1 MLVESGEDTDV
12 FVAFDSAMFKLTGVR
27 AAEVANPMEQGEQ
40 DPIGYHL
47 PQFLK
52 DIVGNTYIF
61 HLKLTEFNFS
71 GNHKSFIVLRIFD
84 PNDKIPG
91 PSFAPHGGGNN
102 PDDDM
107 HGNKCA
113 SSRFHVGGS
122 SGGNSSGGSDDLKDS
137 SAVEE
142 TIASSE
148 HQVSISEN
156 AHDDAPASPE
166 GNPTKKARNA

>member
-1 MLVESGEDTDV
+1 
-12 FVAFDSAMFKLTGVR
+12 
-27 AAEVANPMEQGEQ
+27 
-40 DPIGYHL
+40 
-47 PQFLK
+47 
-52 DIVGNTYIF
+52 
-61 HLKLTEFNFS
+61 
-71 GNHKSFIVLRIFD
+71 
-84 PNDKIPG
+84 
-91 PSFAPHGGGNN
+91 
-102 PDDDM
+102 M